1 MNMDPESHICTVHER
16 DHGLFKGPCVI
27 SCDLSY
33 AHSESDDA
41 MYALGFFDVR
51 VEPLRCGT

>member
-1 MNMDPESHICTVHER
+1 MHSVSWGARH
-16 DHGLFKGPCVI
+16 CVI

-41 MYALGFFDVR
+41 MYALGFFDVP
-51 VEPLRCGT
+51 VELLRGHLRICVPVLLEFLD